1 MKRKALYVVAALSL
15 ILATACGNPKLK
27 NGEKVVAKVNNKE
40 YTAEE
45 LYEELKGQYGYSTII
60 NWVDSTIAEAEVET
74 TDEIKKYAD
83 EAIEFYK
90 SYADQYG
97 MSLADFAKSYLGL
110 SNVKNDEDVK
120 KYLILDRK
128 LNLAIQNHLAKK
140 IEDSEVKDFYN
151 ENYKKTFTYREI
163 LITDNDDAED
173 TIDDIR
179 DSLKGKKDDELV
191 KEFKSIAKDKS
202 KASTAKDGGLVEN
215 ATKNKVNS
223 KLWEELEDLDDYEY
237 SKGIKTDSGYYIIL
251 KISENKAKDLKDVE
265 KEIRE
270 TIAQNKLSTDQFLSY
285 DILTE
290 LRNKYKLAFFD
301 KDIKSKYDEYL
312 KQVEDSK
319 KEASNSNKNNEKSN
333 EKNNEKKND

>member
-27 NGEKVVAKVNNKE
+27 NGEEVVAKVNNKE
-40 YTAEE
+40 YTADE

-110 SNVKNDEDVK
+110 TNVENDDDVK

-128 LNLAIQNHLAKK
+128 LSLAIQNHVADKL
-140 IEDSEVKDFYN
+140 EDSEIKDFYN
-151 ENYKKTFTYREI
+151 ENYKKPITYREI
-163 LITDNDDAED
+163 LIADDDDAED
-173 TIDDIR
+173 TINEIKK
-179 DSLKGKKDDELV
+179 SLKGKEDDDLV
-191 KEFKSIAKDKS
+191 KEFKDLAKDKS
-202 KASTAKDGGLVEN
+202 KSSTAKDGGLVES

-223 KLWEELEDLDDYEY
+223 KIWDELQDLDDNEV
-237 SKGIKTDSGYYIIL
+237 SKEIKTDSGYYIVL
-251 KISENKAKDLKDVE
+251 KISEDKAKDLKDVE
-265 KEIRE
+265 KEIKE
-270 TIAQNKLSTDQFLSY
+270 SLAQNKLSADQYLNY
-285 DILTE
+285 DVLTE

-301 KDIKSKYDEYL
+301 KDIKNKYDEYL
-312 KQVEDSK
+312 KQVEDAK
-319 KEASNSNKNNEKSN
+319 KSAKESNKN
-333 EKNNEKKND
+333 DD

>member
-27 NGEKVVAKVNNKE
+27 NGEEVVAKVNNKE

-74 TDEIKKYAD
+74 TDEIEKYAD

-97 MSLADFAKSYLGL
+97 MSLADFATSYLGL
-110 SNVKNDEDVK
+110 TNVKTDEDVK
-120 KYLILDRK
+120 KFIILDRK
-128 LNLAIQNHLAKK
+128 LSLAIQNQLAKK
-140 IEDSEVKDFYN
+140 IEDKEVKDFYN
-151 ENYKKTFTYREI
+151 ENYKKVITYREI
-163 LITDNDDAED
+163 LVAEEDDAD
-173 TIDDIR
+173 DIIDD
-179 DSLKGKKDDELV
+179 LKEKDDDDLV
-191 KEFKSIAKDKS
+191 KAFKNLAKDKS
-202 KASTAKDGGLVEN
+202 KATTASDGGLVEN
-215 ATKNKVNS
+215 ATKNKVNAT
-223 KLWEELEDLDDYEY
+223 LWEKLEDLDDNEY
-237 SKGIKTDSGYYIIL
+237 SKPIKTDSGYYILL
-251 KISENKAKDLKDVE
+251 KISDDKGKDLKDVE

-270 TIAQNKLSTDQFLSY
+270 AIAQNKLSADQYLSY

-312 KQVEDSK
+312 KQIEDAK
-319 KEASNSNKNNEKSN
+319 DKAKNSDKNSDKNSN
-333 EKNNEKKND
+333 EKNED

>member
-27 NGEKVVAKVNNKE
+27 NGEEVVAKVNNKE
-40 YTAEE
+40 YTADE

-110 SNVKNDEDVK
+110 TNVENDDDVK

-128 LNLAIQNHLAKK
+128 LSLAIQNHIADKL
-140 IEDSEVKDFYN
+140 EDSEVKDFYN
-151 ENYKKTFTYREI
+151 ENYKKPITYREI
-163 LITDNDDAED
+163 LIADDDDAED
-173 TIDDIR
+173 TINEIKK
-179 DSLKGKKDDELV
+179 SLKGKEDDDLV
-191 KEFKSIAKDKS
+191 KEFKDLAKDKS
-202 KASTAKDGGLVEN
+202 KSSTAKDGGLVES

-223 KLWEELEDLDDYEY
+223 KIWDELQDLDDNEV
-237 SKGIKTDSGYYIIL
+237 SKEIKTDSGYYIVL
-251 KISENKAKDLKDVE
+251 KISEDKAKDLKDVE
-265 KEIRE
+265 KEIKE
-270 TIAQNKLSTDQFLSY
+270 TLAQNKLSADQYLSY
-285 DILTE
+285 DVLTE

-301 KDIKSKYDEYL
+301 KDIKNKYDEYL

-319 KEASNSNKNNEKSN
+319 KSAKESNKN
-333 EKNNEKKND
+333 DD

>member
-27 NGEKVVAKVNNKE
+27 NGEEVVAKVNNKE
-40 YTAEE
+40 YTADE

-97 MSLADFAKSYLGL
+97 MSLADFAASYLGM

-120 KYLILDRK
+120 KFIILDRK
-128 LNLAIQNHLAKK
+128 LTLAIQNHLAKK
-140 IEDSEVKDFYN
+140 IEDNEVKDYYN

-163 LITDNDDAED
+163 LISDNDDAED
-173 TIDDIR
+173 TIDDIL
-179 DSLKGKKDDELV
+179 DDLKGKKDDDLV
-191 KEFKSIAKDKS
+191 KTFKNLAKDNS
-202 KASTAKDGGLVEN
+202 KASTASDGGLVEN
-215 ATKNKVNS
+215 ASKDKVNS
-223 KLWEELEDLDDYEY
+223 KLWEKLEDLDDYEY
-237 SKGIKTDSGYYIIL
+237 SKEIKTDSGYYIIL
-251 KISENKAKDLKDVE
+251 KISENKGKDLKDVE
-265 KEIRE
+265 KEIRDS
-270 TIAQNKLSTDQFLSY
+270 IAQNKLSTDQFLSY

-312 KQVEDSK
+312 KQLEDAK
-319 KEASNSNKNNEKSN
+319 KQASNSNKDSIKE
-333 EKNNEKKND
+333 DD